1 MISFAGKWHLG
12 NDCKYRGDGCHHP
25 LNHGFDYFYGLPLS
39 NFKDF
44 GENGESVI
52 TAYVPHFYA
61 YLTSII
67 TVGITLAYFTYKKS
81 KMSCTV
87 IFIFFVIIPII
98 SSIFLL
104 NLRTINGIVMQDKEV
119 VEQPVRLKGLTQRF
133 VQKAKQFL
141 QKQSLLKKPF
151 LLYMPFVHVHTA
163 LFCTSKFSGQS
174 AHGRY
179 GDNVEEMD
187 WAVGEVIQ
195 TLKNLNFL
203 NNTFVYFSS
212 DNGAHIEEVGH
223 DGQREGGFNGV
234 LKGSIL
240 LTFKN
245 EIILKIEVKC

>member
-1 MISFAGKWHLG
+1 MLPGKWHLG
-12 NDCKYRGDGCHHP
+12 NDCSYQGDGCHHP

-52 TAYVPHFYA
+52 TTYVPHFYA

-67 TVGITLAYFTYKKS
+67 VIGITLTYFAYKKN
-81 KMSCTV
+81 KLYCAV
-87 IFIFFVIIPII
+87 IFIFFVIIPLFCT
-98 SSIFLL
+98 IFLL
-104 NLRTINGIVMQDKEV
+104 NLKTINGVIMQNKEV

-133 VQKAKQFL
+133 VYKAKQFL
-141 QKQSLLKKPF
+141 EKQSLLKKPF

-163 LFCTSKFSGQS
+163 LFCASKFSGQS

-187 WAVGEVIQ
+187 WAVGEVMQ
-195 TLKNLNFL
+195 TLQDLNFL

-223 DGQREGGFNGV
+223 DGQREGGFNGI
-234 LKGSIL
+234 LKGNFL
-240 LTFKN
+240 NKL
-245 EIILKIEVKC
+245 IIKIIDKS